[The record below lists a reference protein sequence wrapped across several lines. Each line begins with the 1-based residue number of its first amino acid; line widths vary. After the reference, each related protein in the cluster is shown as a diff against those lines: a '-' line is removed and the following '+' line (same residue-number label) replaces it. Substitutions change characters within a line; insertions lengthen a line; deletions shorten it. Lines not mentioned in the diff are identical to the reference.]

1 MEFMEFH
8 GVSECLS
15 AMECGLS
22 VVVVSWSVMECLSAS
37 GQRLRESGQRLRTKI
52 EEEIVCKR
60 AKIEA
65 KIEDKPKRLLGVE
78 WRARCSNC
86 LDCLVFFCVIL
97 SMPGLLEGVLAAAKA
112 RTAAALVKPVVKPN
126 VSKTEVKPKAV
137 VTPKTPSK
145 AGTPKPIAGTLN
157 AVPMAIEQLKSKA

>member
-1 MEFMEFH
+1 MECH

-86 LDCLVFFCVIL
+86 LDCLVFLRHFVDAW
-97 SMPGLLEGVLAAAKA
+97 S
-112 RTAAALVKPVVKPN
+112 
-126 VSKTEVKPKAV
+126 S
-137 VTPKTPSK
+137 
-145 AGTPKPIAGTLN
+145 
-157 AVPMAIEQLKSKA
+157 